1 VNQTQVLQKVG
12 LSFARAMRAFLR
24 HDPDVILVGEI
35 RDKETAETAIN
46 ASLTGHLVFSTLHT
60 NDAPSAIARLLDLGL
75 EPFLVTATLEGIIAQ
90 RLVRKICLA
99 CKTEYTPAEEQLMEL
114 ELRPEDVVGKR
125 FYYGKGCD
133 QCNSTGYKGRF
144 GLYEIMM
151 LDDDVRDMII
161 KHASTQ
167 VLRNEAKKRGM
178 RTLRQSGLMAI
189 YDGITSIEEV
199 VRETIMEEG

>member
-1 VNQTQVLQKVG
+1 
-12 LSFARAMRAFLR
+12 LSDEKLLAVKGDDRTPFNAKERLVIELADAMVA
-24 HDPDVILVGEI
+24 
-35 RDKETAETAIN
+35 
-46 ASLTGHLVFSTLHT
+46 
-60 NDAPSAIARLLDLGL
+60 APANISDDLYARLLKD
-75 EPFLVTATLEGIIAQ
+75 FS
-90 RLVRKICLA
+90 
-99 CKTEYTPAEEQLMEL
+99 EEQLMEL
-114 ELRPEDVVGKR
+114 ELRPEDVAGKT